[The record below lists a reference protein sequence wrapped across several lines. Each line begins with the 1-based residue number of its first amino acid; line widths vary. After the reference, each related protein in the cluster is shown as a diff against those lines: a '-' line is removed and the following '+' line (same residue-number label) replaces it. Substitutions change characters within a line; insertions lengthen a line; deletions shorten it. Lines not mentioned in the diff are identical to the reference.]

1 MTKVSKNGLSTVTWY
16 QNEKCSILIRD
27 VKIIFSDI
35 RFLKPKIPFFYY
47 RLSADSR
54 NWFRQVSSTDDESGC
69 ASSTR

>member
-35 RFLKPKIPFFYY
+35 RFLKPKIRFFLLSFIS
-47 RLSADSR
+47 RLEKLV
-54 NWFRQVSSTDDESGC
+54 QTGVKYE
-69 ASSTR
+69 